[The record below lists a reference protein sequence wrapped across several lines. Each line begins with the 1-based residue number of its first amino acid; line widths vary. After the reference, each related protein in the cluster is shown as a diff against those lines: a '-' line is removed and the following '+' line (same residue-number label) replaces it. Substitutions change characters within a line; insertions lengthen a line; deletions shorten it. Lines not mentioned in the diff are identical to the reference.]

1 MRPEEH
7 RPLTLLNTDYKLV
20 TRIIANRLK
29 PRLQD
34 VINRQQY
41 SGRMG
46 APITQ
51 AVATLREIIAYGE
64 MSRSQICLV
73 TLDFKQAFDRI
84 SHSYLYATLREYNIG
99 DRMIRRIR
107 NIYENASSVI
117 QINGTETRNIPI
129 RCSVRQGYPLSMLA
143 YTMCVN
149 PLLHRLEQCLTGV
162 RIGRG
167 GEPMKLAAYADDIT
181 LVITRQEQIEQVQ
194 EAIHNYERASGAK
207 VNKAKSKALAVG
219 SWDPHTPMMGIPY
232 SEGVRILGFQ
242 MYRTIKESITGS
254 WAPLIAKMR
263 AHAQMA
269 YTREMDLNIRI
280 QYVHDY
286 LMAPLWY
293 ITQIMPPTDTM
304 LRQLT
309 TTISWF
315 LWRGE
320 IFRVPLST
328 LYKDKQRGGWGLVC
342 IAAKCRMLFAIRMRT
357 LLLTKDTVTE
367 RWLKKWRMDEPSENL
382 PIHRKA
388 PAGMDYL
395 NDFYRETAYMPK
407 RRIEETERGYKR
419 RTYTAI
425 LHAIQGQHG
434 PAPMRI
440 EVRWPTVNWENVW
453 KNLCTAPVSEKV
465 RVHWYKVIH
474 VLEPTNERLKKI
486 GIAQTDECKT
496 CHRQDTLMHR
506 LIECGEGKVIWG
518 YARNKMAQILRTEP
532 GKIQEEWLLHPQIVI

>member
-1 MRPEEH
+1 
-7 RPLTLLNTDYKLV
+7 
-20 TRIIANRLK
+20 
-29 PRLQD
+29 
-34 VINRQQY
+34 
-41 SGRMG
+41 
-46 APITQ
+46 
-51 AVATLREIIAYGE
+51 VATLREIIAYGE
-64 MSRSQICLV
+64 MSRSRICLV
-73 TLDFKQAFDRI
+73 TLDFKEAFDRI

-99 DRMIRRIR
+99 ERMIRRIR
-107 NIYENASSVI
+107 SIYENASSVI
-117 QINGTETRNIPI
+117 QVNGTATKNIPI
-129 RCSVRQGYPLSMLA
+129 RCSVRQGCSLSMLA

-167 GEPMKLAAYADDIT
+167 GEPTKLVAYADDIT
-181 LVITRQEQIEQVQ
+181 LVITRPEEVEKVQ
-194 EAIHNYERASGAK
+194 EEIHNYEQASGVE

-242 MYRTIKESITGS
+242 MYRTIRESITGS

-269 YTREMDLNIRI
+269 YTQEMDLNIRI

-293 ITQIMPPTDTM
+293 ITQIMLPTDTM
-304 LRQLT
+304 IRQLT

-342 IAAKCRMLFAIRMRT
+342 IAAKCRMLFAIRMMT
-357 LLLTKDTVTE
+357 LLLTKETVTE
-367 RWLKKWRMDEPSENL
+367 RWLKRWRMDEPSENP

-388 PAGMDYL
+388 PAGMDYI

-407 RRIEETERGYKR
+407 RRRDETQRGYKR
-419 RTYTAI
+419 RTYAAI
-425 LHAIQGQHG
+425 LHSIQGQNG
-434 PAPMRI
+434 PPPMRV

-453 KNLCTAPVSEKV
+453 KNLCMAPVSEKT

-474 VLEPTNERLKKI
+474 ELEPMNERLQKI
-486 GIAQTDECKT
+486 GIAQTDECKK
-496 CHRQDTLMHR
+496 CHRRDTLMHR
-506 LIECGEGKVIWG
+506 LIVWGGESNMGICKKQDG
-518 YARNKMAQILRTEP
+518 PNLEDSTREDPGGMALTPP
-532 GKIQEEWLLHPQIVI
+532 GCNLASQKE